1 MKRYSYIIIGLA
13 ILFSIYLIYK
23 SPNTQETTIAENKS
37 NESTEELDESIKDV
51 QTQNEEEQNT
61 EQVQPE
67 ELFSDSNAGKSI
79 KKILELYTELDNPDS
94 DRGKEAHLEIKKLYE
109 TPNQSFEEIKKGC
122 LSLPHEME
130 LQKQFLLQFS
140 SMLNVDRAEK
150 LGFLDKAFKDTMYK
164 AGNSVNYQTRKT
176 PIIVF
181 DTYCRTAND
190 KELCFNLINSQIK
203 TAPKDVQISLLN
215 SYKSIDVEKAKE
227 LANQNNIQTY

>member
-1 MKRYSYIIIGLA
+1 
-13 ILFSIYLIYK
+13 
-23 SPNTQETTIAENKS
+23 
-37 NESTEELDESIKDV
+37 
-51 QTQNEEEQNT
+51 
-61 EQVQPE
+61 
-67 ELFSDSNAGKSI
+67 
-79 KKILELYTELDNPDS
+79 
-94 DRGKEAHLEIKKLYE
+94 EIKKLYE

-140 SMLNVDRAEK
+140 SMLNVDRTEK
-150 LGFLDKAFKDTMYK
+150 LSFLDKAFKDTMYK
-164 AGNSVNYQTRKT
+164 ASNSVNYQTRKT

-190 KELCFNLINSQIK
+190 KELCFDLINSQIK